1 MNDLFQRNY
10 FKRYFAECSY
20 FFVGKHHYHRN
31 NHNDDDSDH
40 NNHNDN
46 DDDHRQNAT
55 TLCGQALSRETMI
68 E

>member
-1 MNDLFQRNY
+1 MQLLF
-10 FKRYFAECSY
+10 A
-20 FFVGKHHYHRN
+20 GKHHYHRN

-40 NNHNDN
+40 NNDNDN